1 MLNQKPKLGL
11 LGLMTGGY
19 EDTFPGILDRQ
30 RAYAMELVETMN
42 AVADVSFAGI
52 GVDRAKIEEI
62 VDQYNREKLDGM
74 IIVLLAYS
82 QGAYLL
88 RALEN
93 KIVLAEFDGGKRIHI
108 SHGRPPWKRGY
119 ADRSR
124 RTGRQRSA

>member
-30 RAYAMELVETMN
+30 YAYAMELAETMN

-74 IIVLLAYS
+74 IIVLLA
-82 QGAYLL
+82 
-88 RALEN
+88 
-93 KIVLAEFDGGKRIHI
+93 
-108 SHGRPPWKRGY
+108 
-119 ADRSR
+119 
-124 RTGRQRSA
+124 